1 VSAADAEV
9 VAVFLDRLA
18 EVAPRLAG
26 EDERVELGGRAAA
39 VLSRAHARL
48 DPAWPAGGP
57 AAAPDVGA
65 ARASTGVHPAESLR
79 AAAELFRQALPALV
93 AQHPQVPPERV
104 ALVLH
109 GVVDEIVVPGAV
121 SYVDVLLARISDAN
135 RDERR
140 RVARDLHDSTSHG
153 IGAAVQ
159 GIDLVL
165 HLLERGSPPD
175 VERLRGVRQVLADT
189 LDDVRGMATRL
200 RDSVGGRSLGE
211 ALRAYLDLTAY
222 DGPAV
227 TLTVEGEQA
236 RPLPAHVKEEAYL
249 IVREAVRN
257 SLLHARG
264 ATRLDV
270 AVVVTDG
277 CLEATVADDGAGF
290 DPATV
295 DTTRT
300 VGLASMRERAQ
311 GLGGRVTLQAG
322 PGGVRLALTVP
333 VAAP

>member
-1 VSAADAEV
+1 VTPADDDV
-9 VAVFLDRLA
+9 VAAFLDRLA

-26 EDERVELGGRAAA
+26 EGARAELGARAAA
-39 VLSRAHARL
+39 VLRVAHARL
-48 DPAWPAGGP
+48 RGVPPRELPAV
-57 AAAPDVGA
+57 APDVGA
-65 ARASTGVHPAESLR
+65 VRAATGVHPAESLR
-79 AAAELFRQALPALV
+79 AAGELFRQALPALV
-93 AQHPQVPPERV
+93 AQHPQVPAEQV
-104 ALVLH
+104 ALALH
-109 GVVDEIVVPGAV
+109 GVIDELVVPGAV

-227 TLTVEGEQA
+227 TLDADGEQD
-236 RPLPAHVKEEAYL
+236 RPLPPHVKEEAYL

-257 SLLHARG
+257 SLLHARE

-270 AVVVTDG
+270 ALAVTDG
-277 CLEATVADDGAGF
+277 YLEATVTDDGAGF

-300 VGLASMRERAQ
+300 VGLASMRERAE
-311 GLGGRVTLQAG
+311 GLGGRVALQVG